1 MPTPLT
7 RAEEKRIMDKITASR
22 AEAIGLEAGD
32 QVMFQTPDTLS
43 RPSTKHMTSQSRVK
57 NSDGILTEM

>member
-32 QVMFQTPDTLS
+32 QVIFQTPDTLETNHEAHDES
-43 RPSTKHMTSQSRVK
+43 VKGEKFRPDSH
-57 NSDGILTEM
+57 